1 MSDELI
7 ISNTTELLRVQAQ
20 DVMCIKADGNY
31 SSIVLN
37 DGEECVVGFQ
47 LGQLEQLI
55 DDQLDEKKNDFI
67 RIGRGAIVNRRYL
80 FRISLPKQLVALRS
94 SLGHKVV
101 LQASKDAL
109 RLLKQMLE
117 ESVKPKDSNG

>member
-1 MSDELI
+1 MSAQLI

-20 DVMCIKADGNY
+20 EVMCIQADGNY
-31 SSIVLN
+31 STIVLN

-47 LGQLEQLI
+47 LGQLEQLV
-55 DDQLDEKKNDFI
+55 DEQLGESVHEFV
-67 RIGRGAIVNRRYL
+67 RIGRGAIINKRYL
-80 FRISLPKQLVALRS
+80 FRISLPKQAVALRS

-109 RLLKQMLE
+109 RLLKLMLE
-117 ESVKPKDSNG
+117 QGVKPKGSNG

>member
-1 MSDELI
+1 MPNELI

-20 DVMCIKADGNY
+20 EVMCIQADGNY
-31 SSIVLN
+31 STIVLN

-47 LGQLEQLI
+47 LGQLELLVDEQLG
-55 DDQLDEKKNDFI
+55 ESAGEFV
-67 RIGRGAIVNRRYL
+67 RIGRGAIINKRYL
-80 FRISLPKQLVALRS
+80 FRISLPKQAVALRS

-109 RLLKQMLE
+109 RLLKQLLE
-117 ESVKPKDSNG
+117 EGVKLKDSNG

>member
-117 ESVKPKDSNG
+117 ESVKPNGSNG